1 MKLIRR
7 AINRLQGRTRTLD
20 DSLDFT
26 DALVILNEIDES
38 TKIDVTY
45 NDCGRS
51 VQFKEATV
59 RDTYD
64 FLIREFKPTNF
75 SYCEVNYQVFLG
87 IDDEKHYI
95 DFQRGEIMTSIG
107 KSECWSRPHSYARL
121 EFFPDLKAE
130 DWVNLFLN

>member
-45 NDCGRS
+45 KVADISNS
-51 VQFKEATV
+51 
-59 RDTYD
+59 
-64 FLIREFKPTNF
+64 
-75 SYCEVNYQVFLG
+75 
-87 IDDEKHYI
+87 
-95 DFQRGEIMTSIG
+95 
-107 KSECWSRPHSYARL
+107 
-121 EFFPDLKAE
+121 
-130 DWVNLFLN
+130 